1 MARPRIHPEEYY
13 DGYRAG
19 YNAGKYAARRTDK
32 LQLFYPLLTRE
43 LERTIEDL
51 RRDIYDLEAEASCR
65 G

>member
-1 MARPRIHPEEYY
+1 MARPRLHPEEYY
-13 DGYRAG
+13 AGYRAG

-32 LQLFYPLLTRE
+32 LQRFYPLLIRE